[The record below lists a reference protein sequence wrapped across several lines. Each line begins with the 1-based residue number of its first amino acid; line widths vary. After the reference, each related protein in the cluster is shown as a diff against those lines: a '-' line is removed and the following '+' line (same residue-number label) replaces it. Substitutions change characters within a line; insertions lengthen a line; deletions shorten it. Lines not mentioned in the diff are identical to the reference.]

1 MDFLKKNNQQ
11 LTPLLPPFEVSK
23 IIGVDVKTLAV
34 WRCTKRYALPF
45 CKIGRSVMYR
55 PDDVQAF
62 INNRMRGEEVRG

>member
-1 MDFLKKNNQQ
+1 MDLFEKKQQ
-11 LTPLLPPFEVSK
+11 LIPLLPPSEVSK

-62 INNRMRGEEVRG
+62 INGRMRGEAI